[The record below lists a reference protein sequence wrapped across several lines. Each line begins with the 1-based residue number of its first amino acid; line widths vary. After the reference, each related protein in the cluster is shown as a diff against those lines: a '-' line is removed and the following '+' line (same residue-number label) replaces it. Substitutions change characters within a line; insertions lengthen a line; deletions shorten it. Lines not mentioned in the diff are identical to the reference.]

1 MHSLTNTNTP
11 EPRGH
16 SLIYGLDPLC
26 VDHARIILA
35 TPERHSPMRRALAFA
50 TVKTARGETIDR
62 KRMIATV
69 MAASPMRLN
78 ERPDAHTGGLSA

>member
-1 MHSLTNTNTP
+1 MHSSTNANIP

-26 VDHARIILA
+26 VDHARIILS

-69 MAASPMRLN
+69 MAASRMPVV
-78 ERPDAHTGGLSA
+78 ERPTAQTGGLSA

>member
-1 MHSLTNTNTP
+1 MHSSTSSNTP

-26 VDHARIILA
+26 VDHARIILS
-35 TPERHSPMRRALAFA
+35 TPERNSPMRRALAFA

-69 MAASPMRLN
+69 MAASRMRVV
-78 ERPDAHTGGLSA
+78 ERPAAHTGGLSA

>member
-1 MHSLTNTNTP
+1 MHSPTNATP
-11 EPRGH
+11 SEPRGH

-26 VDHARIILA
+26 VDHARIILS

-69 MAASPMRLN
+69 MAASRMRVVD
-78 ERPDAHTGGLSA
+78 RPDTQTGGLSA

>member
-1 MHSLTNTNTP
+1 MHSSTNANTP
-11 EPRGH
+11 EPHGN

-26 VDHARIILA
+26 VDHARIILS

-62 KRMIATV
+62 KRMIATI
-69 MAASPMRLN
+69 MAASRMRVV
-78 ERPDAHTGGLSA
+78 ERPAAQTGGLSA